1 MAWVSNEELFP
12 VWSEPRSIWERT
24 GLTARQRHWLDV
36 GLMGVV
42 VLLLFGWA
50 YTVAEALRTGSVPQ
64 IARRVAANPTP
75 LSRDAPP
82 SAAFLIDAA
91 LRQFAS
97 AEDFRGHS
105 GEVRVVV
112 RQPGEAAPIPD
123 SLPEGVRPEY
133 QAVGDAGAPLPAT
146 GGAAPSEPGLW
157 NVLLELRGAMRAVPD
172 LSLVTLVPRSTVR
185 RGRIGSY
192 LLGSWPEKGGIYT
205 PPSGFVRVTREN
217 MNTYGSE
224 HIQLKDFLTKGQAG
238 VWQKYVA
245 MSPLLLDKLEL
256 TFQELEKEGH
266 PVRNVFAVSGFRT
279 PTYNESGGDPRGR
292 ASLSRHMYGDAMD
305 VAIDNDGDGLM
316 DDLNGDGRVTV
327 KDARVLAAAAD
338 RVEKAYP
345 DMVGGIGIY
354 APTGAHHGFVH
365 IDTRGYRARW

>member
-36 GLMGVV
+36 GLIGVV

-50 YTVAEALRTGSVPQ
+50 YTVAEALRTGSAPQ
-64 IARRVAANPTP
+64 VARRVAANPTP

-82 SAAFLIDAA
+82 NAAFLIDAA
-91 LRQFAS
+91 LRQFVS
-97 AEDFRGHS
+97 VEDFRGHS

-112 RQPGEAAPIPD
+112 RQPGESGPIPD

-133 QAVGDAGAPLPAT
+133 RAVGGAGTSVPAT
-146 GGAAPSEPGLW
+146 GGAAPAEPGLW
-157 NVLLELRGAMRAVPD
+157 NVLLELRGAIRAVPD
-172 LSLVTLVPRSTVR
+172 LSLITLVPRSTVR

-217 MNTYGSE
+217 MNTYVSE

-238 VWQKYVA
+238 VWPKYVA

-327 KDARVLAAAAD
+327 QDARVLGAAAE

>member
-1 MAWVSNEELFP
+1 
-12 VWSEPRSIWERT
+12 
-24 GLTARQRHWLDV
+24 
-36 GLMGVV
+36 
-42 VLLLFGWA
+42 
-50 YTVAEALRTGSVPQ
+50 
-64 IARRVAANPTP
+64 
-75 LSRDAPP
+75 
-82 SAAFLIDAA
+82 
-91 LRQFAS
+91 
-97 AEDFRGHS
+97 
-105 GEVRVVV
+105 
-112 RQPGEAAPIPD
+112 
-123 SLPEGVRPEY
+123 
-133 QAVGDAGAPLPAT
+133 
-146 GGAAPSEPGLW
+146 
-157 NVLLELRGAMRAVPD
+157 MRAVPD

-217 MNTYGSE
+217 MNTYVSE

-238 VWQKYVA
+238 VWPKYVA